1 MSITTHNINNGNCML
16 KNFVKNDSKNI
27 WLLNIFV
34 LIACIFNYSFVI
46 AQDKFPTQNII
57 IVVGFP
63 PGGSNDIVTRMIAP
77 KLGEILG
84 VTVIVENK
92 PGANGTI
99 GTDFT
104 VKSAP
109 NGYTLTLGSS
119 NPMSVNP
126 NTMKLPYNILR
137 DLRPI
142 TTVAFTPTVLAINP
156 NVPINNLSEFLGLSK
171 IRPISIATSGNGSSA
186 HLGIEKLKLETLG
199 NFIHVPYKGAAPA
212 MADVTGGHVDA
223 IIMDYPAIVSLVKDG
238 RLKIIAGLKGQ
249 DQGDTTF
256 IKNNWF
262 AVMAPAKTPDKV
274 IQILFDGFV
283 KTMNE
288 PDVKAQLS
296 KIDFY
301 PFLQDSPAATLN
313 FLKNE
318 TIFYGN
324 IVKKTGLKF
333 E

>member
-1 MSITTHNINNGNCML
+1 M
-16 KNFVKNDSKNI
+16 
-27 WLLNIFV
+27 LLNCLKFKIFFTFLTILMFFQSFV
-34 LIACIFNYSFVI
+34 L
-46 AQDKFPTQNII
+46 AQDKFPTQNITI
-57 IVVGFP
+57 IVGFP

-84 VTVIVENK
+84 VSVIVENR

-99 GTDFT
+99 GTDLT

-142 TTVAFTPTVLAINP
+142 TTVAYTPTVLAINP
-156 NVPINNLSEFLGLSK
+156 NVPVNNLSGLIELSK
-171 IRPISIATSGNGSSA
+171 TRSISIATSGNGSSA
-186 HLGIEKLKLETLG
+186 HLGIEKLKLETQG

-223 IIMDYPAIVSLVKDG
+223 IIMDYPAIVSLVKDS

-249 DQGDTTF
+249 DQGQTTF

-262 AVMAPAKTPDKV
+262 AVMVPAKTPDKV
-274 IQILFDGFV
+274 VQILFDSFV
-283 KTMNE
+283 KTMND
-288 PDVKAQLS
+288 PDIKSQLS

-301 PFLQDSPAATLN
+301 PFLQDSPDATLN
-313 FLKNE
+313 FLKSE
-318 TIFYGN
+318 TTFYGN
-324 IVKKTGLKF
+324 IVKKTGIKV

>member
-1 MSITTHNINNGNCML
+1 MLRKYLRYLTSSIFLIFAIFSQH
-16 KNFVKNDSKNI
+16 
-27 WLLNIFV
+27 LLF
-34 LIACIFNYSFVI
+34 
-46 AQDKFPTQNII
+46 AQDKFPIQNIT

-63 PGGSNDIVTRMIAP
+63 PGGSNDIVARMIAP
-77 KLGEILG
+77 KLSEILG
-84 VTVIVENK
+84 VSVIVENK

-99 GTDFT
+99 ANDFV

-109 NGYTLTLGSS
+109 NGYTVTLGSS

-142 TTVAFTPTVLAINP
+142 TTVAFTPTVLAVNP
-156 NVPINNLSEFLGLSK
+156 SVPINSLADLLELSK
-171 IRPISIATSGNGSSA
+171 SRPISIATSGNGSSA
-186 HLGIEKLKLETLG
+186 HLGIEKLKLETHANL
-199 NFIHVPYKGAAPA
+199 IHVPYKGAAPA

-249 DQGDTTF
+249 DQGQTTF

-262 AVMAPAKTPDKV
+262 AVMAPAKTPDRIV
-274 IQILFDGFV
+274 QILFDGFV
-283 KTMNE
+283 KTIND
-288 PDVKAQLS
+288 PDFKNQLS

-301 PFLQDSPAATLN
+301 PFLQESPAATLN

-318 TIFYGN
+318 TAFYGN
-324 IVKKTGLKF
+324 IVAKNGIKA

>member
-1 MSITTHNINNGNCML
+1 MFFQS
-16 KNFVKNDSKNI
+16 
-27 WLLNIFV
+27 FV
-34 LIACIFNYSFVI
+34 L
-46 AQDKFPTQNII
+46 AQDKFPTQNITI
-57 IVVGFP
+57 IVGFP

-84 VTVIVENK
+84 VSVIVENR

-99 GTDFT
+99 GTDLT

-142 TTVAFTPTVLAINP
+142 TTVAYTPTVLAINP
-156 NVPINNLSEFLGLSK
+156 NVPVNNLSGLIELSK
-171 IRPISIATSGNGSSA
+171 TRSISIATSGNGSSA
-186 HLGIEKLKLETLG
+186 HLGIEKLKLETQG

-223 IIMDYPAIVSLVKDG
+223 IIMDYPAIVSLVKDS

-249 DQGDTTF
+249 DQGQTTF

-262 AVMAPAKTPDKV
+262 AVMVPAKTPDKV
-274 IQILFDGFV
+274 VQILFDSFV
-283 KTMNE
+283 KTMND
-288 PDVKAQLS
+288 PDIKSQLS

-301 PFLQDSPAATLN
+301 PFLQDSPDATLN
-313 FLKNE
+313 FLKSE
-318 TIFYGN
+318 TTFYGN
-324 IVKKTGLKF
+324 IVKKTGIKV

>member
-1 MSITTHNINNGNCML
+1 MNGDYMSG
-16 KNFVKNDSKNI
+16 
-27 WLLNIFV
+27 NIFNTKFNFIFFSRILV
-34 LIACIFNYSFVI
+34 LISCIFNQSFAI
-46 AQDKFPTQNII
+46 AQDKFPTQNITI
-57 IVVGFP
+57 IVGFP

-84 VTVIVENK
+84 VSIIVENK

-99 GTDFT
+99 GTDLT
-104 VKSAP
+104 VKSSP

-119 NPMSVNP
+119 NPMAVNP

-156 NVPINNLSEFLGLSK
+156 NIPINNLSEFLSLSK
-171 IRPISIATSGNGSSA
+171 TRPISIATSGNGSSA
-186 HLGIEKLKLETLG
+186 HLGIEKLKLETFG
-199 NFIHVPYKGAAPA
+199 NFIHIPYKGAAPA
-212 MADVTGGHVDA
+212 MNDVTGGHVDA
-223 IIMDYPAIVSLVKDG
+223 IIMDYPAILSLVKDG

-249 DQGDTTF
+249 EQGETTF

-262 AVMAPAKTPDKV
+262 AVMAPAKTTDKV

-288 PDVKAQLS
+288 PDVKAQLN

-301 PFLQDSPAATLN
+301 PFLQESPAATLN
-313 FLKNE
+313 FIKNE
-318 TIFYGN
+318 TTFYGN

>member
-1 MSITTHNINNGNCML
+1 MML
-16 KNFVKNDSKNI
+16 RVFNKFEDKGLSF
-27 WLLNIFV
+27 LNLALIFICV
-34 LIACIFNYSFVI
+34 FNHASPK
-46 AQDKFPTQNII
+46 AQDKFPSQNIT

-63 PGGSNDIVTRMIAP
+63 PGGSNDIVTRIIAP

-84 VTVIVENK
+84 VSVIVENK

-99 GTDFT
+99 GTDYT

-156 NVPINNLSEFLGLSK
+156 NIPVNNLTEFLDLSK
-171 IRPISIATSGNGSSA
+171 KQSLSIATSGNGSSA
-186 HLGIEKLKLETLG
+186 HLGIEKLKFENLG

-238 RLKIIAGLKGQ
+238 RLKVIAGLKGQ
-249 DQGDTTF
+249 DQGSTTF

-274 IQILFDGFV
+274 IRILFESFV
-283 KTMNE
+283 KTMND
-288 PDVKAQLS
+288 PDVKNQLN

-301 PFLQDSPAATLN
+301 PFLQESPEATLN

-318 TIFYGN
+318 TAFYGN
-324 IVKKTGLKF
+324 IVKKVDIKI

>member
-1 MSITTHNINNGNCML
+1 MLSNNFKY
-16 KNFVKNDSKNI
+16 KNNLIYFFNTF
-27 WLLNIFV
+27 LIF
-34 LIACIFNYSFVI
+34 CIFNQGFAL
-46 AQDKFPTQNII
+46 AQDKFPTQNIT

-84 VTVIVENK
+84 VSVIVENK
-92 PGANGTI
+92 SGANGTI

-156 NVPINNLSEFLGLSK
+156 NVPISNLSEFLGLSK
-171 IRPISIATSGNGSSA
+171 TRPISIATSGNGSSA

>member
-1 MSITTHNINNGNCML
+1 MLSNNFKY
-16 KNFVKNDSKNI
+16 KNNFIYFFNTF
-27 WLLNIFV
+27 LIF
-34 LIACIFNYSFVI
+34 CIFNQGFAL
-46 AQDKFPTQNII
+46 AQDKFPTQNIT

-84 VTVIVENK
+84 VSVIVENK

-156 NVPINNLSEFLGLSK
+156 NVPISNLSEFLGLSK
-171 IRPISIATSGNGSSA
+171 TRPISIATSGNGSSA

>member
-1 MSITTHNINNGNCML
+1 
-16 KNFVKNDSKNI
+16 
-27 WLLNIFV
+27 
-34 LIACIFNYSFVI
+34 
-46 AQDKFPTQNII
+46 
-57 IVVGFP
+57 
-63 PGGSNDIVTRMIAP
+63 MIAP

-84 VTVIVENK
+84 VSVIVENK

-119 NPMSVNP
+119 NPMAVNP

-156 NVPINNLSEFLGLSK
+156 NIPINNLSEFLSLSK
-171 IRPISIATSGNGSSA
+171 TRPISIATSGNGSSA
-186 HLGIEKLKLETLG
+186 HLGIEKLKLETFG
-199 NFIHVPYKGAAPA
+199 NFIHIPYKGAAPA
-212 MADVTGGHVDA
+212 MNDVTGGHVDA
-223 IIMDYPAIVSLVKDG
+223 IIMDYPAILSLVKDG

-249 DQGDTTF
+249 EQGETTF

>member
-1 MSITTHNINNGNCML
+1 VL
-16 KNFVKNDSKNI
+16 KKYLKSFILFTFLFLNFST
-27 WLLNIFV
+27 IF
-34 LIACIFNYSFVI
+34 
-46 AQDKFPTQNII
+46 AQDKFPSQNISI
-57 IVVGFP
+57 IVGFP
-63 PGGSNDIVTRMIAP
+63 PGGSNDIIARLIAP
-77 KLGEILG
+77 KLSEVLG
-84 VTVIVENK
+84 VSVIVENK

-99 GTDFT
+99 ANEFV
-104 VKSAP
+104 VKSPP

-126 NTMKLPYNILR
+126 NTMKLPYNILK

-142 TTVAFTPTVLAINP
+142 TTVAYTPTVLAVNP
-156 NVPINNLSEFLGLSK
+156 RVPINNFKDLLDLSK
-171 IRPISIATSGNGSSA
+171 SKSISIATSVNGSSA
-186 HLGIEKLKLETLG
+186 HLGIEKLKLETNANL
-199 NFIHVPYKGAAPA
+199 IHVPYKGAAPA

-238 RLKIIAGLKGQ
+238 RLRIIAGLSGQ
-249 DQGDTTF
+249 DQGQTTF

-283 KTMNE
+283 KTIND
-288 PDVKAQLS
+288 PDFKNQLS
-296 KIDFY
+296 NIDFY
-301 PFLQDSPAATLN
+301 PFLQESPTATMN

-318 TIFYGN
+318 TAFYGN
-324 IVKKTGLKF
+324 IVAKTGIKV

>member
-1 MSITTHNINNGNCML
+1 MLLNCLKFKSFFFFLTTL
-16 KNFVKNDSKNI
+16 LVPQNFV
-27 WLLNIFV
+27 L
-34 LIACIFNYSFVI
+34 
-46 AQDKFPTQNII
+46 AQDKFPTQNITI
-57 IVVGFP
+57 IVGFP
-63 PGGSNDIVTRMIAP
+63 PGGSNDIVTRIIAP

-84 VTVIVENK
+84 VSVIVENR

-99 GTDFT
+99 GTDLT
-104 VKSAP
+104 VRSSP

-126 NTMKLPYNILR
+126 NTMKLPYSILR

-142 TTVAFTPTVLAINP
+142 TTVAYTPTVLAINP
-156 NVPINNLSEFLGLSK
+156 NVQVNNLSGLIEFSK
-171 IRPISIATSGNGSSA
+171 TRSISIASSGNGSSA
-186 HLGIEKLKLETLG
+186 HLGIEKLKLETRG

-249 DQGDTTF
+249 DQEQATF

-262 AVMAPAKTPDKV
+262 AIMAPAKTPDKV
-274 IQILFDGFV
+274 VQILFDSLV
-283 KTMNE
+283 KTMND
-288 PDVKAQLS
+288 PDIKSQLS

-301 PFLQDSPAATLN
+301 PFLQDSPEATLN
-313 FLKNE
+313 FLKSE
-318 TIFYGN
+318 TTFYGN
-324 IVKKTGLKF
+324 IVKKTGIKV

>member
-1 MSITTHNINNGNCML
+1 MLGNCL
-16 KNFVKNDSKNI
+16 KFIKRF
-27 WLLNIFV
+27 IFV
-34 LIACIFNYSFVI
+34 IILMFFQNLVL
-46 AQDKFPTQNII
+46 AQDKFPTQNITI
-57 IVVGFP
+57 IVGFP
-63 PGGSNDIVTRMIAP
+63 PGGSNDIVTRIIAP

-84 VTVIVENK
+84 VSVIVENK

-99 GTDFT
+99 GTDLT

-142 TTVAFTPTVLAINP
+142 TTVAYTPTVLAINP
-156 NVPINNLSEFLGLSK
+156 NIPINNLNDFFELSK
-171 IRPISIATSGNGSSA
+171 TRSISIATSGNGSSA
-186 HLGIEKLKLETLG
+186 HLGIEKLKLETQG

-249 DQGDTTF
+249 DQGQTTF

-274 IQILFDGFV
+274 VQILFDSIV
-283 KTMNE
+283 KTMND
-288 PDVKAQLS
+288 PDIKNQLS

-313 FLKNE
+313 FLKSE
-318 TIFYGN
+318 TTFYGN
-324 IVKKTGLKF
+324 IVKKTGIKV